1 MNDGNLRPFNE
12 RTESE
17 RREIARQ
24 GGLASGRSRQAR
36 KLLKDQ
42 LLYSL
47 GNSNVQNL
55 ICENLIEKAI
65 QGDIRAFEVIRDT
78 IGENPK
84 LQYER
89 ELREEQR
96 NDEERRSEEKAAQK
110 THRFGRN

>member
-1 MNDGNLRPFNE
+1 MNDENLRPFNE

-42 LLYSL
+42 LLFSL
-47 GNSNVQNL
+47 GNSNIQNMICDNL
-55 ICENLIEKAI
+55 ISKAI

-89 ELREEQR
+89 AWREEQR
-96 NDEERRSEEKAAQK
+96 NEEQRRAEEKAAQK
-110 THRFGRN
+110 KHRFGRS